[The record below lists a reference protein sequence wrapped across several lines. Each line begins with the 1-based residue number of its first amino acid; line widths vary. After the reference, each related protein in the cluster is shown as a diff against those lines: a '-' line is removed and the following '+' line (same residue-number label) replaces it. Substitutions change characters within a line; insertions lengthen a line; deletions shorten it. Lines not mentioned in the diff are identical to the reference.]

1 MRALDLAGL
10 NASTLLT
17 NRAVLQVGVTS
28 NATVV
33 AEVNLL
39 PNLYQYVTEVGG
51 VCEKISFAHNTS
63 APGAAVHVRY
73 EDDRHY
79 PVDKVVGAGAQDT
92 EPSMRGCSGE
102 NCPTGDQTDP
112 VHHKHRCPAGQVVT
126 GIISRSGDWLDSV
139 QYVCSPIYYYN
150 QEEWKLHQMN
160 IDAEEQAAMQATLDK
175 LAALAD
181 LAQLAQLG
189 GLG

>member
-28 NATVV
+28 NATVL

-51 VCEKISFAHNTS
+51 VCEKLSFAHNTS

-139 QYVCSPIYYYN
+139 EYVCSPLRLLSTE
-150 QEEWKLHQMN
+150 QFL
-160 IDAEEQAAMQATLDK
+160 EEQAALVAQPM
-175 LAALAD
+175 AAA
-181 LAQLAQLG
+181 AEAETVPEVTEEAEAAAG
-189 GLG
+189 

>member
-1 MRALDLAGL
+1 MPSNLAIGMPSTKYAVWASSASQSAAKPTASSAQPSEGQVSGRSSQPACISRCPPDAADGQGQASMTRSARDSKVLASQASGL
-10 NASTLLT
+10 ACF
-17 NRAVLQVGVTS
+17 R
-28 NATVV
+28 
-33 AEVNLL
+33 
-39 PNLYQYVTEVGG
+39 
-51 VCEKISFAHNTS
+51 CR

-139 QYVCSPIYYYN
+139 QYVCSP
-150 QEEWKLHQMN
+150 LRLL
-160 IDAEEQAAMQATLDK
+160 T
-175 LAALAD
+175 
-181 LAQLAQLG
+181 G
-189 GLG
+189 GLAGLFQHVNG